1 MDLALYRSEFPIS
14 QEWAYL
20 NHAAVAPLPV
30 RVVQKMTAFLQARQ
44 KGELGLES
52 WPPRTTVE
60 ARALAARLLHAA
72 PEEIAFLGCTSD
84 GLNLAASTL
93 PIAPGDNVILCNME
107 FPANVYPWLNL
118 QRRGVEVRIVPH
130 DGGGLTARRLAEH
143 IDQRTRVVAVSS
155 VQFLSGFRADLP
167 ALADLAHQVSAYLV
181 VDAIQSLGAVPMDV
195 RAAGVDILAANGAKW
210 LMAPIGITILY
221 MRKELIEQLQ
231 PTYAY
236 YTAITHR
243 EPYLEYDWT
252 LLPDARRF
260 EPSSPNVVG
269 LHGLHAALSLLL
281 EVGIERIYAHI
292 LDLTDRL
299 IAGLDALGLEIL
311 TPRPHEQRAGIVSFR
326 TADVPGDFARL
337 QEARVCVSQR
347 EGYIR
352 VSPHFYNI
360 PEEIDRLLEVLGRGS
375 HP

>member
-1 MDLALYRSEFPIS
+1 MDLASYRSEFPIS

-20 NHAAVAPLPV
+20 NHAAVAPLPA
-30 RVVQKMTAFLQARQ
+30 RVVQKMTAFLLARQ
-44 KGELGLES
+44 KGELGLEG
-52 WPPRTTVE
+52 WPPPTSVE
-60 ARALAARLLHAA
+60 ARALAARLLHAT

-84 GLNLAASTL
+84 GLNLAAQTL

-130 DGGGLTARRLAEH
+130 DGGGLTPRRLAEH
-143 IDQRTRVVAVSS
+143 IDRRTRVVAVSS
-155 VQFLSGFRADLP
+155 VQFLSGFRADLA
-167 ALADLAHQVSAYLV
+167 ALAGLAHEAGAYLV
-181 VDAIQSLGAVPMDV
+181 VDGIQSLGAVPMDV

-221 MRKELIEQLQ
+221 IRQELIEQL
-231 PTYAY
+231 PPAYAY
-236 YTAITHR
+236 YSAITHR
-243 EPYLEYDWT
+243 EPYLHYDWT

-311 TPRPHEQRAGIVSFR
+311 TPRPREQRGGIVSFR
-326 TADVPGDFARL
+326 TADVPGDFSRL
-337 QEARVCVSQR
+337 HEARVCVSQR

-360 PEEIDRLLEVLGRGS
+360 PAEIDRLLEVMEGKT
-375 HP
+375 